1 MAMCWEAKKLKHP
14 GDKIVRWRQGAPG
27 WIYICSGT
35 TVHYYGNE
43 IILVQCLATAVSLYF
58 WGIFLN
64 TCRKVVVYK
73 CVLHRIDKKHSLLYI
88 AMVIMLS
95 FRHFMKI
102 NVNIST
108 CTRFNLH
115 IIMPY
120 IIYLVFQFWSI
131 LYLWKNVPLIRL
143 SHGCYMQC
151 YQKQNPKMGLRYIYI
166 FLSLIWIN

>member
-1 MAMCWEAKKLKHP
+1 MCWEAKKLKHP
-14 GDKIVRWRQGAPG
+14 GDKIVRWSQGAPG

-58 WGIFLN
+58 WGIFSN

-88 AMVIMLS
+88 SMVWMLS
-95 FRHFMKI
+95 YRHFMKI

-131 LYLWKNVPLIRL
+131 LYLKMEKCSFDKIISWLLHAVLSEAKSKNGI
-143 SHGCYMQC
+143 
-151 YQKQNPKMGLRYIYI
+151 KIYIY
-166 FLSLIWIN
+166 FSVLDLN